1 MIRVNL
7 DVPESC
13 YSCPFCDY
21 EEGYCLADK
30 KERNVSEYSNRLL
43 EKKKPDWCP
52 CVEVKEEFL
61 PLHKHIVSIWVDKKS
76 IVYNDEG

>member
-1 MIRVNL
+1 MIRIDL

-21 EEGYCLADK
+21 EEGYCFADR

-52 CVEVKEEFL
+52 CVEVEKEISL
-61 PLHKHIVSIWVDKKS
+61 SRNRIVSIWVDKN
-76 IVYNDEG
+76 YRP